1 MGDQRR
7 ILLHLVLVA
16 LAVLGFRGPAL
27 ADEPAGEVL
36 AKATARS
43 STTLL
48 AGTRWVTQAYQICSG
63 VDGPTVLIIGG
74 IHGNEPAGAHAAERI
89 LDWIPVRGRLVVV
102 PRANVPALEAR
113 TRRMPDLPRAES
125 DLNRQFPMTSEE
137 APTGELAAALWSL
150 VCEIRPD
157 LLLDLHEGYHFT
169 QIEPRSVGS
178 SIIADRRE
186 DTKAMARI
194 MLDVLNPTIEDPL
207 KQFVLKSPMVSGSIA
222 RAASEVLNI
231 PSMILET
238 TTRSQ
243 PIELRSDQHLILV
256 RTALSELGMLDS
268 AGINRTPVHQD
279 QPD

>member
-1 MGDQRR
+1 M
-7 ILLHLVLVA
+7 
-16 LAVLGFRGPAL
+16 
-27 ADEPAGEVL
+27 
-36 AKATARS
+36 
-43 STTLL
+43 
-48 AGTRWVTQAYQICSG
+48 
-63 VDGPTVLIIGG
+63 DGPTVLIIGG

-89 LDWIPVRGRLVVV
+89 LDWTPIRGRLVVV

-137 APTGELAAALWSL
+137 TPTGELAAALWSL
-150 VCEIRPD
+150 VCEIGPN
-157 LLLDLHEGYHFT
+157 LLLDLHEGFHFT

-186 DTKAMARI
+186 DTKALARI
-194 MLDVLNPTIEDPL
+194 MLDALNPTIEDPL
-207 KQFVLKSPMVSGSIA
+207 KQFVLKSPMVSGSMA

-238 TTRSQ
+238 TTRGQ

-256 RTALSELGMLDS
+256 RSVLSELGMSGCADIR
-268 AGINRTPVHQD
+268 GTPALQD
-279 QPD
+279 LPD